1 MQGKVKCKNPNGKLN
16 MQVIQDSK
24 LSAVKFNSFDKL
36 ERYINE
42 LGYTFKVQNCFKEDR
57 SFLYT
62 KKFSKQQAY
71 LRSTFD
77 YLNDNTIEMGT
88 VWTVQQFIRS

>member
-24 LSAVKFNSFDKL
+24 LSAIKFNSFDKL

-42 LGYTFKVQNCFKEDR
+42 LGYIVKGQNCFKEDR
-57 SFLYT
+57 SIVYKHMSN
-62 KKFSKQQAY
+62 KKQHLFVK
-71 LRSTFD
+71 STYDF
-77 YLNDNTIEMGT
+77 LNDNTLEMGT
-88 VWTVQQFIRS
+88 VWVVSKF